1 VTWQLAS
8 FALLAC
14 ALTAGFGWYERAR
27 PPARL
32 VALVA
37 TLAALGALGRVAF
50 GALPN
55 VKPLT
60 DIALIAGFA
69 LGAGPG
75 FAVGALAALSSNFFF
90 GQGPWTPWE
99 MAAWGACGV
108 AGALVARA
116 TGGRVGRVPLAAVCG
131 LAGLGHGAFMDFG
144 DWVLYSDH
152 TAAWYAVRAG
162 TSLPFNL
169 AHAIG
174 NVVFCL
180 AFGPALL
187 RALQRFRTRMEVTWR
202 PAVGA
207 APLASVALALL
218 ALAAAAG
225 AAPPAHAAGPS
236 GYLLSAQNTDGGFGA
251 ARGQRSTQ
259 LYTGW
264 AALGL
269 AAAGHNPRDVRNGA
283 RSAIDAIRAGLP
295 GLTDTGD
302 LERTILVLR
311 SAGLNPRRFGGRDL
325 VGALLRRQRPDG
337 ALSERVNWTSFAVL
351 AFRAAGYAASASPV
365 RRAANWLVREQNRDG
380 GFNFAGRGGPSGID
394 DTSAP
399 VQALAAAGRRG
410 SGAVRRAVGFLR
422 AQQNGDGGFPLNR
435 GGPSNAQSAA
445 WAAQALIAAGHNPGS
460 VRRGGRSPLD
470 YLRSLTAPD
479 GSVRY
484 SRTSGQTPVWVTA
497 QALTALAGRAFP
509 LGPVP
514 RSRSATGAAGGA
526 ANGPAALAAAASG
539 KRSAAGGAAPGTAGV
554 PGTWLQA
561 AAVAGLV
568 AGYVLRPVQG

>member
-14 ALTAGFGWYERAR
+14 ALAAGFGWYERAR

-37 TLAALGALGRVAF
+37 TLAALGALGRIAF

-60 DIALIAGFA
+60 DIALISGFA

-75 FAVGALAALSSNFFF
+75 FAVGALAALTSNFFF

-99 MAAWGACGV
+99 MAAWGATGV
-108 AGALVARA
+108 AGALLARA
-116 TGGRVGRVPLAAVCG
+116 TGGRMGRVPLAAVCG
-131 LAGLGHGAFMDFG
+131 VAGLGHGVFMDFG

-152 TAAWYAVRAG
+152 TAAWYAARAG

-187 RALQRFRTRMEVTWR
+187 RALQRFRTRMQTMWHQ
-202 PAVGA
+202 AVPA
-207 APLASVALALL
+207 APLAAAALALL
-218 ALAAAAG
+218 AGGILASAPSPAQAAS
-225 AAPPAHAAGPS
+225 PA
-236 GYLLSAQNTDGGFGA
+236 GYLLSAQNRDGGFGA
-251 ARGQRSTQ
+251 APGQRSTQ
-259 LYTGW
+259 LHTGW

-269 AAAGHNPRDVRNGA
+269 AAAGHNPRDVRRGGG
-283 RSAIDAIRAGLP
+283 SAIDAIRRGLAGLN
-295 GLTDTGD
+295 DTGE
-302 LERTILVLR
+302 LERTILVVR
-311 SAGLNPRRFGGRDL
+311 AAGLDTRRFGGRDL
-325 VGALLRRQRPDG
+325 VGTLRRRQRADG
-337 ALSERVNWTSFAVL
+337 ALSEQVNWTAFAVF
-351 AFRAAGYAASASPV
+351 AFRAAGYPPSASPV
-365 RRAANWLVREQNRDG
+365 RRAATWLVRQQNRDG

-399 VQALAAAGRRG
+399 LQALVAAGRRG
-410 SGAVRRAVGFLR
+410 SSAVARGVAFLR

-435 GGPSNAQSAA
+435 GGASNAQSAA
-445 WAAQALIAAGHNPGS
+445 WAVQAFVAAGRNPGG

-470 YLRSLTAPD
+470 YLHSLTASD

-497 QALTALAGRAFP
+497 QALTALALRPFP
-509 LGPVP
+509 LGPVA
-514 RSRSATGAAGGA
+514 RSRSGAEPAPGAARGASGASAAAAAGKRPARGGAGQGAAGPPGA
-526 ANGPAALAAAASG
+526 L
-539 KRSAAGGAAPGTAGV
+539 V
-554 PGTWLQA
+554 QA
-561 AAVAGLV
+561 ARLLGLV
-568 AGYVLRPVQG
+568 AGYLLRPVG

>member
-14 ALTAGFGWYERAR
+14 ALAAGFGWYERAR

-60 DIALIAGFA
+60 DIAIISGFA
-69 LGAGPG
+69 LGVGPG

-108 AGALVARA
+108 AGAVLARA
-116 TGGRVGRVPLAAVCG
+116 SGGQIGRIPLAAACGVLG
-131 LAGLGHGAFMDFG
+131 LAHGAFMDFG

-202 PAVGA
+202 PAIGA
-207 APLASVALALL
+207 APLAAVALAVLVL
-218 ALAAAAG
+218 AGGAAAP
-225 AAPPAHAAGPS
+225 AARAASPA
-236 GYLLSAQNTDGGFGA
+236 GYLLAAQNGDGGFGA
-251 ARGQRSTQ
+251 VRGQRSTQ

-264 AALGL
+264 AALGV
-269 AAAGHNPRDVRNGA
+269 AAAGHNPLDVRRSG

-295 GLTDTGD
+295 GLTDTGE
-302 LERTILVLR
+302 LERTILVVR
-311 SAGLNPRRFGGRDL
+311 AAGLDPGHFGGRDL
-325 VGALLRRQRPDG
+325 VATLRRRQRSDG
-337 ALSERVNWTSFAVL
+337 SLSEQVNWTAFAVL
-351 AFRAAGYAASASPV
+351 AFRAAGYSASSSPV
-365 RRAANWLVREQNRDG
+365 RRAANWLVGQQNRDG

-410 SGAVRRAVGFLR
+410 SGAVARAVAFLR
-422 AQQNGDGGFPLNR
+422 GQQNGDGGFPLNR
-435 GGPSNAQSAA
+435 GGGSNAQSAA
-445 WAAQALIAAGHNPGS
+445 WAAQALVAAGRSPAS

-470 YLRSLTAPD
+470 YLRSLIAPD

-497 QALTALAGRAFP
+497 QALTALAGKAFP
-509 LGPVP
+509 LGPV
-514 RSRSATGAAGGA
+514 RRARAAGANGAAAAAAQGGGA
-526 ANGPAALAAAASG
+526 AASAKGGGAHGGGAGAGAGHASLGLIRAAAIAGLAA
-539 KRSAAGGAAPGTAGV
+539 
-554 PGTWLQA
+554 
-561 AAVAGLV
+561 
-568 AGYVLRPVQG
+568 GYLLD

>member
-1 VTWQLAS
+1 MTWQLAS

-14 ALTAGFGWYERAR
+14 ALASGFGWYERAR

-60 DIALIAGFA
+60 DIAIISGFA

-108 AGALVARA
+108 AGALLARA
-116 TGGRVGRVPLAAVCG
+116 TGGRVGRIPLAAVCG
-131 LAGLGHGAFMDFG
+131 VAGLAHGAFMDFG
-144 DWVLYSDH
+144 DWILYSDH
-152 TAAWYAVRAG
+152 TATWYAVRAG

-187 RALQRFRTRMEVTWR
+187 RALQRFRTRMEVSWR
-202 PAVGA
+202 PAVGT
-207 APLASVALALL
+207 APLAVVGLAVL
-218 ALAAAAG
+218 ALAAVG
-225 AAPPAHAAGPS
+225 APPARAAGPT
-236 GYLLSAQNTDGGFGA
+236 GYLLSAQNGDGGFGA
-251 ARGQRSTQ
+251 APGQRSTQ

-269 AAAGHNPRDVRNGA
+269 AAAGRNPRDVRHG
-283 RSAIDAIRAGLP
+283 RSSAIDAIRAGLP
-295 GLTDTGD
+295 GLTDTGE
-302 LERTILVLR
+302 LERTILVVR
-311 SAGLNPRRFGGRDL
+311 SAGLDPRRFGGRDL
-325 VGALLRRQRPDG
+325 VGALRRRQRGDG
-337 ALSERVNWTSFAVL
+337 ALSEQVNWTSFAVL
-351 AFRAAGYAASASPV
+351 AFRAAGYPAAASPV
-365 RRAANWLVREQNRDG
+365 RRAANWLAREQNRDG

-399 VQALAAAGRRG
+399 VQALAAAARRG
-410 SGAVRRAVGFLR
+410 SGAVRRAVAFLR
-422 AQQNGDGGFPLNR
+422 AQQNRDGGFPLNR

-445 WAAQALIAAGHNPGS
+445 WASQALIAAGRNPGS

-509 LGPVP
+509 LGPAP
-514 RSRSATGAAGGA
+514 RSRAAGAAGATA
-526 ANGPAALAAAASG
+526 ASAAGGPASRSG
-539 KRSAAGGAAPGTAGV
+539 KRSAAGAAASGTGGV
-554 PGTWLQA
+554 SGTWLQA
-561 AAVAGLV
+561 ATVAGLI
-568 AGYVLRPVQG
+568 AGSVLQPVQG

>member
-1 VTWQLAS
+1 MTWQLAS

-14 ALTAGFGWYERAR
+14 ALAAGFGWYERAR

-60 DIALIAGFA
+60 DIAIISGFA

-108 AGALVARA
+108 AGALLAHA

-131 LAGLGHGAFMDFG
+131 ALGLAHGAFMDFG

-202 PAVGA
+202 PAIGA
-207 APLASVALALL
+207 APLAVALAVLVV
-218 ALAAAAG
+218 AG
-225 AAPPAHAAGPS
+225 AVVAAPAARAASPT
-236 GYLLSAQNTDGGFGA
+236 GYLLAAQNGDGGFGA

-269 AAAGHNPRDVRNGA
+269 AAAGRNPLDA
-283 RSAIDAIRAGLP
+283 RGGGRTPIDAIRAGLA
-295 GLTDTGD
+295 GLNDTGE
-302 LERTILVLR
+302 LERTILVVR
-311 SAGLNPRRFGGRDL
+311 AAGLDPRHFGGRDL
-325 VGALLRRQRPDG
+325 VGVLRRRQRADG
-337 ALSERVNWTSFAVL
+337 ALSEQVNWTSFAVL
-351 AFRAAGYAASASPV
+351 AFRAGGYGASASPV
-365 RRAANWLVREQNRDG
+365 RRAAGWLVREQNRDG

-410 SGAVRRAVGFLR
+410 STAVARAVAFLR
-422 AQQNGDGGFPLNR
+422 GQQNRDGGFPLNR
-435 GGPSNAQSAA
+435 GGGSNAQSAA
-445 WAAQALIAAGHNPGS
+445 WAVQALVAAGRNPGS

-470 YLRSLTAPD
+470 YLRSLVAPD

-497 QALTALAGRAFP
+497 QALTALAGKAFP
-509 LGPVP
+509 LGPVRRA
-514 RSRSATGAAGGA
+514 RSTGAGGAGAAPGTGAAARAKGGGAGAAAAGGA
-526 ANGPAALAAAASG
+526 AASGASLDLIRAATLAGLAA
-539 KRSAAGGAAPGTAGV
+539 
-554 PGTWLQA
+554 
-561 AAVAGLV
+561 
-568 AGYVLRPVQG
+568 GYLLD

>member
-1 VTWQLAS
+1 MTWQLAS

-14 ALTAGFGWYERAR
+14 ALASGFGWYERAR

-60 DIALIAGFA
+60 DIAIISGFA

-108 AGALVARA
+108 AGALLARA
-116 TGGRVGRVPLAAVCG
+116 TGGRIGRIPLAALCG

-144 DWVLYSDH
+144 DWILYSDH

-187 RALQRFRTRMEVTWR
+187 RALQRFRTRMEVSWR

-207 APLASVALALL
+207 APLAAVGLAVL

-225 AAPPAHAAGPS
+225 APPAHAAGPT
-236 GYLLSAQNTDGGFGA
+236 GYLLSAQNADGGFGA
-251 ARGQRSTQ
+251 APGQRSTQ

-269 AAAGHNPRDVRNGA
+269 AAAGHNPRDVRRRGS
-283 RSAIDAIRAGLP
+283 SAIDAVRAGLP
-295 GLTDTGD
+295 GLTDTGE
-302 LERTILVLR
+302 LERTILVVR
-311 SAGLNPRRFGGRDL
+311 SAGLDPHRFGGRDL
-325 VGALLRRQRPDG
+325 VGALRRRQRGDG
-337 ALSERVNWTSFAVL
+337 ALSEQVNWTSFAVL
-351 AFRAAGYAASASPV
+351 AFRAAGYPASGRPPRFGSSSSSASAISTFHGSLYRRSCCSAYSASPCFSS
-365 RRAANWLVREQNRDG
+365 RAMYA
-380 GFNFAGRGGPSGID
+380 
-394 DTSAP
+394 
-399 VQALAAAGRRG
+399 
-410 SGAVRRAVGFLR
+410 
-422 AQQNGDGGFPLNR
+422 
-435 GGPSNAQSAA
+435 
-445 WAAQALIAAGHNPGS
+445 
-460 VRRGGRSPLD
+460 
-470 YLRSLTAPD
+470 LRS
-479 GSVRY
+479 
-484 SRTSGQTPVWVTA
+484 
-497 QALTALAGRAFP
+497 
-509 LGPVP
+509 
-514 RSRSATGAAGGA
+514 
-526 ANGPAALAAAASG
+526 
-539 KRSAAGGAAPGTAGV
+539 GTM
-554 PGTWLQA
+554 
-561 AAVAGLV
+561 
-568 AGYVLRPVQG
+568 

>member
-1 VTWQLAS
+1 MTWQLAS

-14 ALTAGFGWYERAR
+14 ALAAGFGWYERAR

-37 TLAALGALGRVAF
+37 TLAALGALGRIAF

-60 DIALIAGFA
+60 DIAIISGFA

-108 AGALVARA
+108 VGALLAQA
-116 TGGRVGRVPLAAVCG
+116 TGGRIGRVPLAAVCG
-131 LAGLGHGAFMDFG
+131 VLGLAHGAFMDLG

-152 TAAWYAVRAG
+152 SAAWYAVRAG

-187 RALQRFRTRMEVTWR
+187 RALQRFRTRMEVSWR

-207 APLASVALALL
+207 APLAALALAVL
-218 ALAAAAG
+218 ALGGAAAAP
-225 AAPPAHAAGPS
+225 AAHAASPA
-236 GYLLSAQNTDGGFGA
+236 GYLLAAQNGDGGFGA
-251 ARGQRSTQ
+251 ARGQGSTQ

-269 AAAGHNPRDVRNGA
+269 AAAGRNPLDVRHGG

-295 GLTDTGD
+295 GLNDTGE
-302 LERTILVLR
+302 LERTILVVR
-311 SAGLNPRRFGGRDL
+311 AAGLDPRHFGGRDL
-325 VGALLRRQRPDG
+325 VASVRRRQRADG
-337 ALSERVNWTSFAVL
+337 ALSEQVNWTSFAVL
-351 AFRAAGYAASASPV
+351 AFRAAGYSAASSPV
-365 RRAANWLVREQNRDG
+365 RRAADWLARQQNGDG

-410 SGAVRRAVGFLR
+410 SSAARRAVAFLR
-422 AQQNGDGGFPLNR
+422 SQQNGDGGFPLNR
-435 GGPSNAQSAA
+435 GGSSNAQSAA
-445 WAAQALIAAGHNPGS
+445 WAAQALVAAGASPGS

-484 SRTSGQTPVWVTA
+484 SRTSGQTPVWVTG
-497 QALTALAGRAFP
+497 QALTALAGKAFP
-509 LGPVP
+509 LGPVGRGRASGAGGGGAAVP
-514 RSRSATGAAGGA
+514 GGAAAARARGGKGGAAGGYSGAGA
-526 ANGPAALAAAASG
+526 AGAAPSLVRAAALAG
-539 KRSAAGGAAPGTAGV
+539 LAAGY
-554 PGTWLQA
+554 L
-561 AAVAGLV
+561 LD
-568 AGYVLRPVQG
+568 

>member
-1 VTWQLAS
+1 MTWELAS

-14 ALTAGFGWYERAR
+14 ALAAGFGWYERAR

-60 DIALIAGFA
+60 DIAIISGFA

-108 AGALVARA
+108 AGALLAQA

-131 LAGLGHGAFMDFG
+131 VLGLAHGAFMDFG

-162 TSLPFNL
+162 TSLPFNV
-169 AHAIG
+169 AHAVG

-202 PAVGA
+202 PAIGA
-207 APLASVALALL
+207 APLASVALAVLVL
-218 ALAAAAG
+218 GGAAAG
-225 AAPPAHAAGPS
+225 APAARAASPA
-236 GYLLSAQNTDGGFGA
+236 GYLLAAQNGDGGFGA

-269 AAAGHNPRDVRNGA
+269 AAGGRNPLDA
-283 RSAIDAIRAGLP
+283 RRGGRTAIDAIRAGLP
-295 GLTDTGD
+295 GLTDTGE
-302 LERTILVLR
+302 LERTILVVR
-311 SAGLNPRRFGGRDL
+311 AAGLDPRHFGGRDL
-325 VGALLRRQRPDG
+325 VGTLRRRQRADC
-337 ALSERVNWTSFAVL
+337 ALSEQVNWTSFAVL
-351 AFRAAGYAASASPV
+351 AFRAAGYSASSSPV
-365 RRAANWLVREQNRDG
+365 RRAADWLAR
-380 GFNFAGRGGPSGID
+380 
-394 DTSAP
+394 
-399 VQALAAAGRRG
+399 
-410 SGAVRRAVGFLR
+410 
-422 AQQNGDGGFPLNR
+422 
-435 GGPSNAQSAA
+435 
-445 WAAQALIAAGHNPGS
+445 
-460 VRRGGRSPLD
+460 
-470 YLRSLTAPD
+470 
-479 GSVRY
+479 
-484 SRTSGQTPVWVTA
+484 
-497 QALTALAGRAFP
+497 
-509 LGPVP
+509 
-514 RSRSATGAAGGA
+514 
-526 ANGPAALAAAASG
+526 
-539 KRSAAGGAAPGTAGV
+539 
-554 PGTWLQA
+554 
-561 AAVAGLV
+561 
-568 AGYVLRPVQG
+568 

>member
-1 VTWQLAS
+1 MTWQLAS

-14 ALTAGFGWYERAR
+14 ALAAGFGWYERAR

-60 DIALIAGFA
+60 DIAIISGFA

-108 AGALVARA
+108 AGALLAQA
-116 TGGRVGRVPLAAVCG
+116 TGARIGRVPLAAACG
-131 LAGLGHGAFMDFG
+131 LLGLAHGAFMDLG

-169 AHAIG
+169 AHAVG

-202 PAVGA
+202 PAIGTAPLVAAALAVLAFGA
-207 APLASVALALL
+207 AATAPAARAASPAAYLL
-218 ALAAAAG
+218 A
-225 AAPPAHAAGPS
+225 
-236 GYLLSAQNTDGGFGA
+236 AQNGDGGFGA

-269 AAAGHNPRDVRNGA
+269 AAAGRNPLDA
-283 RSAIDAIRAGLP
+283 RRGGRTAIDAIRAGLG
-295 GLTDTGD
+295 GLNDTGE
-302 LERTILVLR
+302 LERTILVVR
-311 SAGLNPRRFGGRDL
+311 GAGLDPRHFGGRDL
-325 VGALLRRQRPDG
+325 VATVRRRQRADG
-337 ALSERVNWTSFAVL
+337 ALSEQVNWTSFAVL
-351 AFRAAGYAASASPV
+351 AFRAAGYGASSSQV
-365 RRAANWLVREQNRDG
+365 RRAADWLVRQQNRDG

-410 SGAVRRAVGFLR
+410 SSAVRRAVGFLR

-435 GGPSNAQSAA
+435 GGGSNAQSAA
-445 WAAQALIAAGHNPGS
+445 WAVQAFVAAGHNPGS
-460 VRRGGRSPLD
+460 VRRRGRSPLD
-470 YLRSLTAPD
+470 YLRSLVAPD

-497 QALTALAGRAFP
+497 QALTALAGKAFP
-509 LGPVP
+509 LGPV
-514 RSRSATGAAGGA
+514 RRGRATSAGGGAAAAAGGGAAARTNGRGAGAAAGAAGATRGA
-526 ANGPAALAAAASG
+526 PEGLVRAAALAG
-539 KRSAAGGAAPGTAGV
+539 LAAGY
-554 PGTWLQA
+554 L
-561 AAVAGLV
+561 LD
-568 AGYVLRPVQG
+568 